1 MNVGS
6 GSTVGIAR
14 KWPTCFLHRLRV
26 GRHWRVLRYPGNKA
40 SPLARATWKRG
51 RLHRE
56 IPLDQ
61 GPVDF
66 EFPETCARSDWKT
79 TKRTTWKSEI
89 TKWLNSNRGMD
100 CYLGFSAVIGGISQ
114 TSIELKW
121 VTNRNGELY
130 AVWNENKKSV
140 RSQVQLFTIF
150 RFFIQYWVR
159 LSLDFKLSQGLKR
172 RCIISTN
179 QERNLPLDSDENIH
193 KRTLKNII
201 N

>member
-40 SPLARATWKRG
+40 SPLARATWMRG

-56 IPLDQ
+56 TPLDQ

-79 TKRTTWKSEI
+79 TNRTTWKSEI
-89 TKWLNSNRGMD
+89 TKWWNRNRGMD

-130 AVWNENKKSV
+130 AVRNGNKISEKSSKTV
-140 RSQVQLFTIF
+140 YYFQVFHSVLSAIESWFQTLAGFKETAHYFYGSRTKFTF
-150 RFFIQYWVR
+150 RFR
-159 LSLDFKLSQGLKR
+159 RKHSQ
-172 RCIISTN
+172 TN
-179 QERNLPLDSDENIH
+179 IE
-193 KRTLKNII
+193 TYY
-201 N
+201 